1 MRKLVLIAAMIALPS
16 AAQAMTVAEFLA
28 KANGL
33 KAKGIF
39 AMGSPDIKLLTNE
52 MKGVAEAYR
61 ADIEAARAAG
71 RPPHSCPPPKGK
83 TKLSSKDIMSEFEAI
98 PAAQR
103 GISTKT
109 AFYAMMKKRYPCR

>member
-1 MRKLVLIAAMIALPS
+1 MRKLMLIAALIALP
-16 AAQAMTVAEFLA
+16 AGAQAMTVAEFLA
-28 KANGL
+28 KVNGL

-61 ADIEAARAAG
+61 ADIEGARAAG
-71 RPPHSCPPPKGK
+71 RPAHSCPPPKGQ
-83 TKLSSKDIMSEFEAI
+83 TKLSSKDILAEFEAI
-98 PAAQR
+98 PVAQR
-103 GISTKT
+103 DISTKT